1 MSAPLTHEQ
10 SAPESISER
19 QREVLRIV
27 IQEFVQTAQPV
38 GSAGIVGRYDLG
50 VSPAT
55 IRNDLAALERMGLL
69 THPHTSAGRVPTDLG
84 YRFFVHYL
92 LSSLDLTAEEQAL
105 IRRQFGLVPA
115 DVEQWLRTS
124 TAVLARTSQSA
135 AVATAPRTIRCTF
148 KHMELV
154 HIQGTKVLL
163 VLVLQEGAVKQQ
175 LLDLDQPMEQNELS
189 RISNELNDQL
199 AGLDSGGVLTRSPS
213 LSPFARQVAELAAGA
228 MRRIEQHEGGLVF
241 RDGLAEVL
249 SEPEFAESESA
260 RRIVRVLEE
269 PGLIEQI
276 AEDLPGSDAVHVM
289 ISGDGRY
296 AELRDVSLVLSRYGV
311 NDRVSGLLGVVGPVR
326 MRYGRT
332 IGAVRFVADI
342 MSEKLEELYGG
353 G

>member
-1 MSAPLTHEQ
+1 MMNDENLTID
-10 SAPESISER
+10 SISER

-92 LSSLDLTAEEQAL
+92 LASLDLTPEEKNAIRHQFHHTPAE
-105 IRRQFGLVPA
+105 
-115 DVEQWLRTS
+115 VEQWLRTG
-124 TAVLARTSQSA
+124 TAVLARTAQSA

-175 LLDLDQPMEQNELS
+175 LLDVDQPIEQIELS

-199 AGLDSGGVLTRSPS
+199 TGLDSGGVTVAATHLT
-213 LSPFARQVAELAAGA
+213 PFAAQVAGLAAET
-228 MRRIEQHEGGLVF
+228 MRRLEQQAGDVVF
-241 RDGLAEVL
+241 RDGLVEVL
-249 SEPEFAESESA
+249 SAPEFAEGENA

-276 AEDLPGSDAVHVM
+276 AAGLPGDAVHVV
-289 ISGDGRY
+289 IAGDGRY
-296 AELRDVSLVLSRYGV
+296 DELRDVSLVFSRYGV
-311 NDRVSGLLGVVGPVR
+311 NDRVSGLLGVIGPMR

-332 IGAVRFVADI
+332 IGAVRFVSDLV
-342 MSEKLEELYGG
+342 SEKIEEIYGG
-353 G
+353 

>member
-1 MSAPLTHEQ
+1 MSE
-10 SAPESISER
+10 ESLAIDAISER

-38 GSAGIVGRYDLG
+38 GSAGIVGRHELG

-92 LSSLDLTAEEQAL
+92 LANLELTPAEQDS
-105 IRRQFGLVPA
+105 IRRQFHQIPPE
-115 DVEQWLRTS
+115 VEQWLRTG
-124 TAVLARTSQSA
+124 TAVLARTAQSA
-135 AVATAPRTIRCTF
+135 AVATAPRTIHCTF

-163 VLVLQEGAVKQQ
+163 VLVMQEGAVKQQ
-175 LLDLDQPMEQNELS
+175 LLDLDQPMEQSELS

-199 AGLDSGGVLTRSPS
+199 AGLDSANVAATTFKLT
-213 LSPFARQVAELAAGA
+213 PFAAQVAGLAAET
-228 MRRIEQHEGGLVF
+228 MRRIEQHIGGVLF

-249 SEPEFAESESA
+249 SAPEFAEGENA

-269 PGLIEQI
+269 PGLLEQI
-276 AEDLPGSDAVHVM
+276 AEDLPGSDTVHVV
-289 ISGDGRY
+289 IAGDGRY
-296 AELRDVSLVLSRYGV
+296 DELRDVSLVLSRYGIS
-311 NDRVSGLLGVVGPVR
+311 DRVSGMVGVVGPVR

-332 IGAVRFVADI
+332 IGAVRFVSDI
-342 MSEKLEELYGG
+342 MSEKLEEMYGG
-353 G
+353 

>member
-1 MSAPLTHEQ
+1 MHDETLTID
-10 SAPESISER
+10 SISER

-92 LSSLDLTAEEQAL
+92 LANLELTPEEQTA
-105 IRRQFGLVPA
+105 IRRQFHFAPPEV
-115 DVEQWLRTS
+115 DQWLRTS
-124 TAVLARTSQSA
+124 TAVLARTAQSA

-175 LLDLDQPMEQNELS
+175 LLDLDQPIEQHELS

-199 AGLDSGGVLTRSPS
+199 AGLDGSGVAVATTRLT
-213 LSPFARQVAELAAGA
+213 PFAAQVARLAAET
-228 MRRIEQHEGGLVF
+228 MRRIEQYAGGVIF

-249 SEPEFAESESA
+249 SAPEFAEGENA

-276 AEDLPGSDAVHVM
+276 AAGLPGSDTVHVV

-296 AELRDVSLVLSRYGV
+296 DELRDVSLVLSRYGV
-311 NDRVSGLLGVVGPVR
+311 SDRVSGMLGVIGPVR

-332 IGAVRFVADI
+332 IGAVRFVSDL
-342 MSEKLEELYGG
+342 MSEKLEDMYGG
-353 G
+353 

>member
-1 MSAPLTHEQ
+1 MHDEQ
-10 SAPESISER
+10 LSIDSISER

-38 GSAGIVGRYDLG
+38 GSACIVGRYDLG

-92 LSSLDLTAEEQAL
+92 LANLELTPEEQAL
-105 IRRQFGLVPA
+105 IRRQFHHVPA
-115 DVEQWLRTS
+115 EVDQWLRMS
-124 TAVLARTSQSA
+124 ASVLARTSQSA

-148 KHMELV
+148 KHVELV

-189 RISNELNDQL
+189 RISNELNDHL
-199 AGLDSGGVLTRSPS
+199 AGLDSGNIAGRVARLT
-213 LSPFARQVAELAAGA
+213 PFAQQVAELAVAA
-228 MRRIEQHEGGLVF
+228 MRRIEQHEGGLIF

-249 SEPEFAESESA
+249 SAPEFAESENA
-260 RRIVRVLEE
+260 RRVVRVLEE

-276 AEDLPGSDAVHVM
+276 AEELPGSDTVHVM

-311 NDRVSGLLGVVGPVR
+311 SDRVSGLLGVVGPVR

-332 IGAVRFVADI
+332 IGAVRFVSDI
-342 MSEKLEELYGG
+342 ISEKLEEMYGG
-353 G
+353 S

>member
-1 MSAPLTHEQ
+1 MNDEQ
-10 SAPESISER
+10 LSIDSISER

-27 IQEFVQTAQPV
+27 VQEFVQTAQPV

-92 LSSLDLTAEEQAL
+92 LANLELTPEEQAL
-105 IRRQFGLVPA
+105 IRRQFHHVPA
-115 DVEQWLRTS
+115 EVDQWLRTS
-124 TAVLARTSQSA
+124 ASVLARTSHSA
-135 AVATAPRTIRCTF
+135 AVATAPRTIHCTF
-148 KHMELV
+148 KHVELV

-189 RISNELNDQL
+189 RTSNELNDQL
-199 AGLDSGGVLTRSPS
+199 AGLDSSGITTHVSKLT
-213 LSPFARQVAELAAGA
+213 PFAQQVAKLAVAA
-228 MRRIEQHEGGLVF
+228 MRRIEQHEGGLIF

-249 SEPEFAESESA
+249 SAPEFAESEYA
-260 RRIVRVLEE
+260 RRVVRVLEE

-276 AEDLPGSDAVHVM
+276 AEELPGSDTVHVM
-289 ISGDGRY
+289 IAGDGRY

-311 NDRVSGLLGVVGPVR
+311 SDRVSGLLGVVGPVR
-326 MRYGRT
+326 MRYGQT
-332 IGAVRFVADI
+332 IGAVRFVSDI
-342 MSEKLEELYGG
+342 MSEKLEGMYGG
-353 G
+353 S

>member
-1 MSAPLTHEQ
+1 MQDEQLTID
-10 SAPESISER
+10 SISER

-55 IRNDLAALERMGLL
+55 IRNDLAALERLGLL

-92 LSSLDLTAEEQAL
+92 LASLDLSPEEQAI
-105 IRRQFGLVPA
+105 IRRQFHHAPPEV
-115 DVEQWLRTS
+115 DQWLRTS
-124 TAVLARTSQSA
+124 TAMLARTAQSA

-154 HIQGTKVLL
+154 HIQGAKVLL

-175 LLDLDQPMEQNELS
+175 LLDLDKPIEQNELS
-189 RISNELNDQL
+189 RVSNELNDQL
-199 AGLDSGGVLTRSPS
+199 AGLDGSGVAAAAIRLT
-213 LSPFARQVAELAAGA
+213 PFAAQVAELAAA
-228 MRRIEQHEGGLVF
+228 TMRRIEQHVGSVLF

-249 SEPEFAESESA
+249 SAPEFAEGENA

-269 PGLIEQI
+269 PGVIEQI
-276 AEDLPGSDAVHVM
+276 AEDLPGSNAVHVV
-289 ISGDGRY
+289 IAGDGRY
-296 AELRDVSLVLSRYGV
+296 DELRDVTLILSRYGAS
-311 NDRVSGLLGVVGPVR
+311 DRVSGMLGVIGPVR
-326 MRYGRT
+326 MRYGHT
-332 IGAVRFVADI
+332 IGAVRFVSEI
-342 MSEKLEELYGG
+342 MSEKLEEMYGG
-353 G
+353 

>member
-1 MSAPLTHEQ
+1 MHDEQ
-10 SAPESISER
+10 LSIDSISER

-27 IQEFVQTAQPV
+27 IQEFVHTAQPV
-38 GSAGIVGRYDLG
+38 GSASIVGRYDLG

-69 THPHTSAGRVPTDLG
+69 NHPHTSAGRVPTDLG

-92 LSSLDLTAEEQAL
+92 IANLELTPEEQAI
-105 IRRQFGLVPA
+105 IRRQFHHVPA
-115 DVEQWLRTS
+115 EVDQWLRTS
-124 TAVLARTSQSA
+124 ASVLARTAQGA
-135 AVATAPRTIRCTF
+135 AVAMAPRTIRCTF

-189 RISNELNDQL
+189 HISNELNDQL
-199 AGLDSGGVLTRSPS
+199 VGLDSNGVAACISKLT
-213 LSPFARQVAELAAGA
+213 PFAQQVAGLAAGA

-249 SEPEFAESESA
+249 SAPEFAESENA
-260 RRIVRVLEE
+260 RRVVRVLEE

-276 AEDLPGSDAVHVM
+276 AEDLPSSDTVHVM

-311 NDRVSGLLGVVGPVR
+311 NDRVSGLLGVIGPVR
-326 MRYGRT
+326 MRYGQT
-332 IGAVRFVADI
+332 IGAVRFVSDI
-342 MSEKLEELYGG
+342 MSEKLEEMYGSS
-353 G
+353 

>member
-1 MSAPLTHEQ
+1 MHDEPLTID
-10 SAPESISER
+10 SISER

-38 GSAGIVGRYDLG
+38 GSAGIVGRHDLG

-92 LSSLDLTAEEQAL
+92 LASLDLAPEEQMA
-105 IRRQFGLVPA
+105 IRRQFHYALPEV
-115 DVEQWLRTS
+115 DQWLRTS
-124 TAVLARTSQSA
+124 TAVLAKTVLSA
-135 AVATAPRTIRCTF
+135 AVATAPRATRCTF

-175 LLDLDQPMEQNELS
+175 LLDVNQPIEQDELS

-199 AGLDSGGVLTRSPS
+199 VGLDSSGVAVVATRLT
-213 LSPFARQVAELAAGA
+213 PFAAQVAGLAAET
-228 MRRIEQHEGGLVF
+228 MRRIEQYAGGVIF

-249 SEPEFAESESA
+249 STPEFAEGENA

-276 AEDLPGSDAVHVM
+276 AAGLPGDAVHVV
-289 ISGDGRY
+289 IAGDGRY
-296 AELRDVSLVLSRYGV
+296 DELRDVSLVLSRYGV
-311 NDRVSGLLGVVGPVR
+311 GDRVSGLLGVIGPVR

-332 IGAVRFVADI
+332 IGAVRFVSDLV
-342 MSEKLEELYGG
+342 SEKLEEIYGG
-353 G
+353 